1 MHITEI
7 IPKVIAYLYQL
18 FDSYYNVII
27 SYYNGNKEQQLE
39 LDMEKQTGSIR
50 ERRASRLYIVTL
62 LI

>member
-50 ERRASRLYIVTL
+50 ERSTSRLYIVTL